1 VAFSGQ
7 FLLVRMFHRG
17 LAGSRGAAR
26 VLAGCDN
33 AAAAAR
39 PRRSRPA
46 ICPSCPGSGRG
57 VPGAD
62 HDHGHFRSYPD
73 RKCPWSWTS
82 TVRGCRLSSWHW
94 VITGTPSHRYG
105 YRGGGAARDRAADG
119 TAEADAAGEAPGN
132 RRPGRALIR
141 RRSLQ
146 KAAPMCRCTGG
157 NRC

>member
-1 VAFSGQ
+1 VGARYLASRLSLAARYPGPAPIQADRDHRDVKVHRLEPNARNLREPCVAFSRQ
-7 FLLVRMFHRG
+7 FLLVRTFHRG

-26 VLAGCDN
+26 VPAGCEN

-46 ICPSCPGSGRG
+46 ICPSCPGPGQG

-82 TVRGCRLSSWHW
+82 TVPGCRL
-94 VITGTPSHRYG
+94 
-105 YRGGGAARDRAADG
+105 
-119 TAEADAAGEAPGN
+119 
-132 RRPGRALIR
+132 
-141 RRSLQ
+141 
-146 KAAPMCRCTGG
+146 
-157 NRC
+157 